1 MNKISC
7 RQLSNNQIEF
17 GAAADTHKTQPT
29 NFPDVAQSSWSA
41 THPNCFKTIKSATAL
56 NSPLSITSIMSKLL

>member
-1 MNKISC
+1 MNKSSC
-7 RQLSNNQIEF
+7 RELSNNQIEF
-17 GAAADTHKTQPT
+17 GAAAVTHKTQPT
-29 NFPDVAQSSWSA
+29 NFPDVAESGWNT